1 MGVMLRTVYAI
12 VAAAI
17 VSAAFLAFLSLS
29 MNLEAN
35 AHVPGLKGDRA
46 DMRPLAANCS
56 QHAWPYFE
64 ASCLRDSSKPFGQTR
79 DVRLI
84 STDRITVVAGNYRR
98 PAPST
103 FHTGRNCAK
112 SRAGSLARM
121 IVL

>member
-64 ASCLRDSSKPFGQTR
+64 ASCLRDPNKPFGQTR

-84 STDRITVVAGNYRR
+84 STDRFTLVAGN
-98 PAPST
+98 
-103 FHTGRNCAK
+103 
-112 SRAGSLARM
+112 
-121 IVL
+121 

>member
-1 MGVMLRTVYAI
+1 MGVMLKTAYAV

-35 AHVPGLKGDRA
+35 AHTPGAKGDRA

-64 ASCLRDSSKPFGQTR
+64 ASCLRDTSKPFGQTR
-79 DVRLI
+79 DVRLV
-84 STDRITVVAGNYRR
+84 STDRLALAAG
-98 PAPST
+98 
-103 FHTGRNCAK
+103 K
-112 SRAGSLARM
+112 
-121 IVL
+121 